1 MHDSLVF
8 MLNVGSHIVEC
19 CCCCRCLA
27 TTKKIDEWNENYP
40 KNNMFFLGNIDYVI
54 RQYFFFLSMLLFTL
68 FSILK
73 TYDCGIS
80 VLWRC
85 CISIRR
91 PSKKKKKKT
100 LSTYWSIQF
109 ELKISSSTS
118 IFCYLWLMR
127 FSRHSLISL
136 DKEFVWMCRAIQ

>member
-85 CISIRR
+85 CIRR